1 QYFIREVRFETINL
15 FTQFRYDNF
24 VKADAGRIQNT
35 LSTEVERIKIAY
47 RKYNQI
53 IQHLMLII
61 AYVTMAFLA
70 NPQFALLV
78 AVGGGLTTVLFNTL
92 YRKTKGL
99 SHQLVTSNHA
109 FQGLL
114 IQMVGF
120 FKYLKATGSVKGYAQ
135 YLNARVEE

>member
-1 QYFIREVRFETINL
+1 
-15 FTQFRYDNF
+15 YDNF

-35 LSTEVERIKIAY
+35 LSTEVERIKTAF

-53 IQHLMLII
+53 IQQLMLIL

-78 AVGGGLTTVLFNTL
+78 VVGGGLTNVLFNTL
-92 YRKTKGL
+92 YRKTKVL
-99 SHQLVTSNHA
+99 SHRLVASNHA

-114 IQMVGF
+114 IQIVAF
-120 FKYLKATGSVKGYAQ
+120 FKYLKATGSINGDAQ
-135 YLNARVEE
+135 SLRARVEEIGISHRKVGIS